1 MKTDIVREDG
11 GQSAVYSKYAF
22 DGYDYKGD
30 PIFRGDEGECLDY
43 CEANGHTHR
52 LRRRAALVAPKFVKD
67 AERRADDAVGKIR
80 DLGLAVRSNVT
91 YRASAAWKE
100 QPTHYAYIG
109 DFGSVAVL
117 EWRAGIS
124 PDMKDFDVANGW
136 LRELF
141 GMATALWEL
150 GFTLTFDKD
159 GKHTIF
165 GNYPQWVTLDEEE

>member
-1 MKTDIVREDG
+1 M
-11 GQSAVYSKYAF
+11 
-22 DGYDYKGD
+22 
-30 PIFRGDEGECLDY
+30 
-43 CEANGHTHR
+43 
-52 LRRRAALVAPKFVKD
+52 
-67 AERRADDAVGKIR
+67 
-80 DLGLAVRSNVT
+80 
-91 YRASAAWKE
+91 
-100 QPTHYAYIG
+100 
-109 DFGSVAVL
+109 L
-117 EWRAGIS
+117 EWLAGVS